1 MSQERKQ
8 MAALHLRLGA
18 KAIDIALIF
27 FITLG
32 LIGLLGV
39 ESPIPSCVFLGLF
52 LLSDGISGQSIG
64 KRVFKIR
71 VIVFRTQKPIG
82 FGRSIVRNSLA
93 LSSLLL
99 LPAIINYI
107 LYVSYFRI
115 LGDFLAGTCV
125 IKET

>member
-39 ESPIPSCVFLGLF
+39 ESPIPSFVFLGLF
-52 LLSDGISGQSIG
+52 LLSDGIGGQSIG
-64 KRVFKIR
+64 KRVFNIR
-71 VIVFRTQKPIG
+71 VIVFRTQQPIG
-82 FGRSIVRNSLA
+82 FVRSIVRNSVA

-107 LYVSYFRI
+107 LYVYYFRI